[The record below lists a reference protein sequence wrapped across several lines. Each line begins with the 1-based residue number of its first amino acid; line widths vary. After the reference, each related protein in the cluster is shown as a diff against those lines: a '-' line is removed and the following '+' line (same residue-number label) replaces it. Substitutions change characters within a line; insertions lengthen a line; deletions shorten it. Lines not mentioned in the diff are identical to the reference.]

1 MAAEMDI
8 VKPLEVRGLSSAER
22 LVSPEA
28 HDGQTEG
35 VHGKLIVL
43 HVLAKD
49 ISDSGC
55 PSFPFEFR
63 MISGIRVHCSARIQ
77 EPEYPCLLGRSLSN
91 MCPSPA
97 DRLTA
102 LGRLRGAGDC

>member
-1 MAAEMDI
+1 MRLWVAHAQGHRDTLGRPAELAAEMDI
-8 VKPLEVRGLSSAER
+8 VKPLEVRVFSSAER

-49 ISDSGC
+49 ISDCGC

-63 MISGIRVHCSARIQ
+63 VISWIRVHLFELNPSRI
-77 EPEYPCLLGRSLSN
+77 R
-91 MCPSPA
+91 
-97 DRLTA
+97 RLPQVIE
-102 LGRLRGAGDC
+102 DYV